1 MDQLEYHRRKRGMQN
16 MDGGQVKK
24 LRGEEDLK
32 ENREF
37 SVRIL
42 CDSKNV
48 GGIIGKGG
56 ATINTLRSESNA
68 TIDIGKQIP
77 GAGKRIISI
86 SGNVESIST
95 ALHLIADKVGE
106 NRIKS
111 YNNRSRMHHDDLN
124 DDQVCITLI
133 IPNKQIGGIIGKG
146 GAKISK
152 TRNSSGATVKIS
164 TECLDDSDEKSCRI
178 SGTSDQVFKALILIC
193 YQLLE
198 ECDKPAHSQYFPK
211 PDYMDYGGYGG
222 YGGGYGGYPGGPGG
236 FGPPHGPPGGGGYG
250 PPGGFGGGPGG
261 GGGYGGYGGPPPPDP
276 RYHPGGP
283 GGPGRPGRFCPPPN
297 VGYGNVP
304 PFSPPREVMGEG
316 MEGFGAEKVVIP
328 IPESLI
334 GYVIGRGGS
343 TIKEIRN
350 LSRAQ
355 IKISN
360 KGDTAVGGDR
370 KVTITG
376 TRQANETAVALVNE
390 KLSQYDVYAQR
401 QQDVYPNRRQ

>member
-1 MDQLEYHRRKRGMQN
+1 
-16 MDGGQVKK
+16 MDGGQVKTI
-24 LRGEEDLK
+24 REDDLK

-37 SVRIL
+37 AVRIL

-56 ATINTLRSESNA
+56 TTINTLRSESNA
-68 TIDIGKQIP
+68 TIEIGKQNN
-77 GAGKRIISI
+77 GATKRIISI

-95 ALHLIADKVGE
+95 ALHLIADKIAE
-106 NRIKS
+106 NRIKGHS
-111 YNNRSRMHHDDLN
+111 RNRSHPDDN
-124 DDQVCITLI
+124 DGDQVRITLI
-133 IPNKQIGGIIGKG
+133 IPNKQIGGIIGKA

-222 YGGGYGGYPGGPGG
+222 YGGGYGGYPGGPGD
-236 FGPPHGPPGGGGYG
+236 FGPPHHGGGGGYG
-250 PPGGFGGGPGG
+250 PPGGFGGG

-276 RYHPGGP
+276 RFHPGGP
-283 GGPGRPGRFCPPPN
+283 GGPPGRPGRFGPPPN
-297 VGYGNVP
+297 VGYGNAP

-316 MEGFGAEKVVIP
+316 LEGFGAEKVVIP

-370 KVTITG
+370 QVTITG

-401 QQDVYPNRRQ
+401 QTDVYPNRRQT

>member
-1 MDQLEYHRRKRGMQN
+1 MQN

-211 PDYMDYGGYGG
+211 PDHYMDGGYGYGPPNPYGPPGYGGGYGPPSGYGGGGGPRGG
-222 YGGGYGGYPGGPGG
+222 YGGGYGGPPPPRGPPYHPS
-236 FGPPHGPPGGGGYG
+236 GPPHGQQ
-250 PPGGFGGGPGG
+250 GFG
-261 GGGYGGYGGPPPPDP
+261 
-276 RYHPGGP
+276 
-283 GGPGRPGRFCPPPN
+283 PPPN
-297 VGYGNVP
+297 VGYGNGP
-304 PFSPPREVMGEG
+304 PGGPFSPSREVIGEG
-316 MEGFGAEKVVIP
+316 PEGFGAEKVVIP

-334 GYVIGRGGS
+334 GYVIGRQGS

-360 KGDTAVGGDR
+360 KGDGGGDR

-401 QQDVYPNRRQ
+401 QGY

>member
-1 MDQLEYHRRKRGMQN
+1 MLN
-16 MDGGQVKK
+16 MDGGQVKTI
-24 LRGEEDLK
+24 REDDLK

-37 SVRIL
+37 AVRIL

-56 ATINTLRSESNA
+56 TTINTLRSESNA
-68 TIDIGKQIP
+68 TIDIGKQIN
-77 GAGKRIISI
+77 GATKRIISI

-95 ALHLIADKVGE
+95 ALHLIADKVAE
-106 NRIKS
+106 NRIKGHS
-111 YNNRSRMHHDDLN
+111 RNRSHPDDN
-124 DDQVCITLI
+124 DGDQVRITLI
-133 IPNKQIGGIIGKG
+133 IPNKQIGGIIGKA

-211 PDYMDYGGYGG
+211 PDHYMDGGYGGGGGPRGG
-222 YGGGYGGYPGGPGG
+222 YGGGYGGPPPPRGPPYHPR
-236 FGPPHGPPGGGGYG
+236 GPPHGQQ
-250 PPGGFGGGPGG
+250 GFG
-261 GGGYGGYGGPPPPDP
+261 
-276 RYHPGGP
+276 
-283 GGPGRPGRFCPPPN
+283 PPPN
-297 VGYGNVP
+297 VGYGNGP
-304 PFSPPREVMGEG
+304 PGGPFSPSREVIGEG
-316 MEGFGAEKVVIP
+316 PEGFGAEKVVIP

-334 GYVIGRGGS
+334 GYVIGRQGS

-360 KGDTAVGGDR
+360 KGDGGGDR

-401 QQDVYPNRRQ
+401 QGY

>member
-1 MDQLEYHRRKRGMQN
+1 MLN
-16 MDGGQVKK
+16 MDGGQVK
-24 LRGEEDLK
+24 LEEDLNNK

-211 PDYMDYGGYGG
+211 PDHYMDGGYGGYGPPGVYGPPVYGGGGPPSGYGGGGGPRGG
-222 YGGGYGGYPGGPGG
+222 YGGGYGG
-236 FGPPHGPPGGGGYG
+236 PP
-250 PPGGFGGGPGG
+250 
-261 GGGYGGYGGPPPPDP
+261 GGYGGPPPP
-276 RYHPGGP
+276 RGP
-283 GGPGRPGRFCPPPN
+283 PHVQQGFGPPPN
-297 VGYGNVP
+297 VGYGNGP
-304 PFSPPREVMGEG
+304 P
-316 MEGFGAEKVVIP
+316 
-328 IPESLI
+328 
-334 GYVIGRGGS
+334 GG
-343 TIKEIRN
+343 
-350 LSRAQ
+350 
-355 IKISN
+355 
-360 KGDTAVGGDR
+360 
-370 KVTITG
+370 
-376 TRQANETAVALVNE
+376 
-390 KLSQYDVYAQR
+390 
-401 QQDVYPNRRQ
+401 